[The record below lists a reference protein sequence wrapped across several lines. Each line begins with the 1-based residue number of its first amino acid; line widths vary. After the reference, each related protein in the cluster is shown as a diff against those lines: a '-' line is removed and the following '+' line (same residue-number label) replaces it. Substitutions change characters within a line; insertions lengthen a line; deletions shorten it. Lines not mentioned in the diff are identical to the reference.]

1 MSTGGTLKE
10 EGFLVGY
17 QAEKMIS
24 SFHVDI
30 TICSCKGLDLER
42 GITDS
47 NEKDAQIKKAL
58 MGSASKSIIAVDSS
72 KFDKSFVKFA
82 DINDADMI
90 VTENQP
96 DEQWIRKFQAEGVE
110 LLY

>member
-1 MSTGGTLKE
+1 
-10 EGFLVGY
+10 
-17 QAEKMIS
+17 
-24 SFHVDI
+24 
-30 TICSCKGLDLER
+30 
-42 GITDS
+42 
-47 NEKDAQIKKAL
+47 

-72 KFDKSFVKFA
+72 KFDKASFVKFA